1 MTLLIVLALAA
12 TPAGA
17 EIQGWRAAPSTS
29 EVQDQNALLKQAVRD
44 AAAAG
49 VDTAY
54 AARVIGKLRRYIED
68 STSAGNST
76 VCLGMVVDVV
86 KVTSS
91 QNWTVE
97 RASQLLIEL
106 QRNLEVLG
114 GRCSSYRGSAT
125 S

>member
-12 TPAGA
+12 TPVMAD
-17 EIQGWRAAPSTS
+17 IQGWPSSASTN
-29 EVQDQNALLKQAVRD
+29 EIQDQNALLAQAIRE

-54 AARVIGKLRRYIED
+54 AARVIGKLRRYIAD

-76 VCLGMVVDVV
+76 ICLGMVVDVV

-106 QRNLEVLG
+106 QRDLEVLG